1 MRWMDQFAQSRYRS
15 RPIGLNVVDDYDDD
29 DDDDDEKSLQLQ
41 ANNCTVSQF
50 TGYTVLASIIRIV
63 VIAMIMFITIVI
75 V

>member
-15 RPIGLNVVDDYDDD
+15 RPIGLNVVDYDD

-41 ANNCTVSQF
+41 ANNCIVSQF